1 MDNSCL
7 SAKSQAMAYAV
18 GKTGCHRLIVTDGL
32 RYGIFVRKE
41 RESFNLYAYMN
52 LTRLRRDCPVYECK
66 GAEDALLVMAP
77 EWKPL

>member
-7 SAKSQAMAYAV
+7 TAKSQAMAYA
-18 GKTGCHRLIVTDGL
+18 KAGCHRLIVTDGL
-32 RYGIFVRKE
+32 RYGVYVRKE
-41 RESFNLYAYMN
+41 QDVFHLYAYMN

-66 GAEDALLVMAP
+66 GAEDALLAIAP